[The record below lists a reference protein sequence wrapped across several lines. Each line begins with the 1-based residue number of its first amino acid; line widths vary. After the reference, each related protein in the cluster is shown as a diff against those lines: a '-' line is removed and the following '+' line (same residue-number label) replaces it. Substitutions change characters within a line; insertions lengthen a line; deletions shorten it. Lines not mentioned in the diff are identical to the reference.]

1 MLSFSYG
8 HAFQEN
14 IVQHRVMLSL
24 SDEYSMRRWRQSMAR
39 DLTRSEGRMRGLHHL
54 PEEVEQG
61 GVGQGVLGH
70 TLHHPGVP
78 LLPAT
83 VIIKQH
89 EQ

>member
-1 MLSFSYG
+1 
-8 HAFQEN
+8 
-14 IVQHRVMLSL
+14 
-24 SDEYSMRRWRQSMAR
+24 MAR
-39 DLTRSEGRMRGLHHL
+39 DLTRSEGRRRGLHHL